1 MIRFATI
8 IALLLFEVSPSFAAP
23 PKLDVRTTCRR
34 SQPLTGRDQQTAYQG
49 CMRDEADAQKD
60 LIKTW
65 STFKPSA
72 QAICVQETKI
82 GGAPSYVEVLTC
94 LQLDKEAGESRSRTR
109 SRYRRLRRNRE
120 LQESLGS
127 RRNSGGSPSVDH
139 SGFLASRSARLEP
152 SAPPIPPAAS

>member
-94 LQLDKEAGESRSRTR
+94 LQLDKEAGESAIENKKS
-109 SRYRRLRRNRE
+109 
-120 LQESLGS
+120 LQT
-127 RRNSGGSPSVDH
+127 
-139 SGFLASRSARLEP
+139 P
-152 SAPPIPPAAS
+152 SAQSGTSGKPRQPKK